1 MLRLSM
7 LFFGCHEKKKS
18 WSKSVS
24 ANGFGTQQGQTKRK
38 NGSSQ
43 TKVNLESIHIIHT
56 QSRHRCYDWWLITK
70 TPTSSPAPVA
80 SRELL
85 APHRPEVGSSVPSS
99 PDTCSGAVQ
108 APFHQHILRKGWS
121 FKAAFSKSKILS
133 ACPSTSK
140 SKVLTLHPRHAGKE
154 TIL

>member
-1 MLRLSM
+1 MSRK
-7 LFFGCHEKKKS
+7 KKKS